1 MSVIY
6 KEASSPAR
14 ESPENGTVSFKV
26 SGELLILMSEHL
38 TTNNNPSFRIGVR
51 LWTCL
56 LLGTL
61 VNTAMAQGKNNYIS
75 LIVDKKANIAFQGLN

>member
-1 MSVIY
+1 M
-6 KEASSPAR
+6 
-14 ESPENGTVSFKV
+14 
-26 SGELLILMSEHL
+26 ILMSEHL

-75 LIVDKKANIAFQGLN
+75 LTVDKKANIAFQGLN